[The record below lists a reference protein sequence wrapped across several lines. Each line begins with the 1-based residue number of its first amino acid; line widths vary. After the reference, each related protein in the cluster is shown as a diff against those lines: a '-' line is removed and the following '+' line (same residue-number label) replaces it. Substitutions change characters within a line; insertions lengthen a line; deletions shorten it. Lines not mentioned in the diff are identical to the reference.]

1 MIGVGPDRSIVG
13 LQHDYLHVKPPNGD
27 GFVNWLTTHLINAL
41 DHTAV
46 SRVRSRI
53 VLHEGSEICRVDV
66 ARSPRPLWARTSSK
80 DRVFFVRL
88 NNSTRVRPED
98 EQATYIAEHWP
109 KDWVELL
116 TSRKGAGQRG
126 CQAG

>member
-1 MIGVGPDRSIVG
+1 M
-13 LQHDYLHVKPPNGD
+13 
-27 GFVNWLTTHLINAL
+27 
-41 DHTAV
+41 
-46 SRVRSRI
+46 RSRI

-88 NNSTRVRPED
+88 NNSTRVLPEA

-109 KDWVELL
+109 AL
-116 TSRKGAGQRG
+116 TSSTGRTSDLSTGRE
-126 CQAG
+126 